1 MKSRDVL
8 SGLFLF
14 LLGGIFVIG
23 SLNYSIWDRYGP
35 GPGFFPLVLGGLFSL
50 LSLALILSR
59 ALGFAAAGEVL
70 TESDSL
76 KPSQISKTLVY
87 LLFLVF
93 FYLVFGRLGSV
104 LTIFAFMMIAMVF
117 LNRRSLGMSVTISAV
132 TAVLVYAVFVRLLG
146 VTLPGGILKEVIRF
160 Y

>member
-14 LLGGIFVIG
+14 LLGGVFVIG
-23 SLNYSIWDRYGP
+23 SLGHSVWDRYGP
-35 GPGFFPLVLGGLFSL
+35 GPGFFPLMLGGLFSL

-59 ALGFAAAGEVL
+59 ALGFAASGEVL
-70 TESDSL
+70 AQSDSL
-76 KPSQISKTLVY
+76 KPSQISKTLGY
-87 LLFLVF
+87 LLLLVF
-93 FYLVFGRLGSV
+93 FYLLFGRLGSV
-104 LTIFAFMMIAMVF
+104 LTIFAFMIIVMVF

-132 TAVLVYAVFVRLLG
+132 TAILVYVVFVRLLG
-146 VTLPGGILKEVIRF
+146 VTLPGGILKEVVRF